1 MAPWMWIIAGP
12 NGAGKSSFAGQ
23 YLDDLHAAFPSDIAP
38 GGLTKLNADER
49 TLELRRQFPD
59 AAQATLNRRAAQ
71 ETDAEVVAMIAA
83 GRSFVV
89 ESVLSTPKYRDDV
102 EAAKAKGFRFGLLY
116 VSLHPPELS
125 PRRVSERVLK
135 GGHDV
140 DPATAVARYH
150 RSHEQLRWFA
160 SRADW
165 LMIFDNSNNQPGT
178 PPLLL
183 ATRFPDRPLQHG
195 QRGVNLAVDQ
205 AIAAIVPPP
214 NARFGP
220 A

>member
-83 GRSFVV
+83 GWSFVTD
-89 ESVLSTPKYRDDV
+89 EAQERRTP
-102 EAAKAKGFRFGLLY
+102 
-116 VSLHPPELS
+116 
-125 PRRVSERVLK
+125 
-135 GGHDV
+135 
-140 DPATAVARYH
+140 
-150 RSHEQLRWFA
+150 
-160 SRADW
+160 
-165 LMIFDNSNNQPGT
+165 
-178 PPLLL
+178 
-183 ATRFPDRPLQHG
+183 
-195 QRGVNLAVDQ
+195 
-205 AIAAIVPPP
+205 
-214 NARFGP
+214 
-220 A
+220 